1 MFYRK
6 LEFNPKLRSEVSEM
20 IQKEFPGKD
29 HKKLLSQVESIF
41 ETKFRHLISIFEL
54 DPNRNAEE
62 LDEAVL
68 KAFLQANECHKMAKL
83 CLSWNR
89 VDIAKNYIFNDS
101 FSGEVKKFYP
111 ICTFTWIYLINTHL
125 LDLNFRWFDV
135 WSDYE
140 ESSWVCRYVSA
151 KQLRYE
157 EFSRRPS
164 FTKAL

>member
-1 MFYRK
+1 MSLRFKIMWCLFRE

-41 ETKFRHLISIFEL
+41 EAKYRHLISIFEL

-89 VDIAKNYIFNDS
+89 VDIAKNHIFNDS
-101 FSGEVKKFYP
+101 FSGEVNNTLSDMYFYL
-111 ICTFTWIYLINTHL
+111 YLTN
-125 LDLNFRWFDV
+125 
-135 WSDYE
+135 
-140 ESSWVCRYVSA
+140 
-151 KQLRYE
+151 K
-157 EFSRRPS
+157 
-164 FTKAL
+164 